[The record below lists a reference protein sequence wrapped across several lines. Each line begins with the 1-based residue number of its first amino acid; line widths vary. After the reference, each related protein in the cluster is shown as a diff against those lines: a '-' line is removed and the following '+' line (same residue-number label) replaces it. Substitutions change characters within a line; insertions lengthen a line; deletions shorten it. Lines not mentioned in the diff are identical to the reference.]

1 MLNAAAGESEA
12 VRIFGTDYPT
22 PDGTCIRDYIHVED
36 LAEAHIQALRAEP
49 RLSGCYNVGTG
60 CGHSVREVI
69 DTVRKVTGRAV
80 PEIIADRRPED
91 PPELVA
97 DSRKIQGENFAFSPS
112 AKSLRREMSIARYSP
127 KFTGRTSPEA
137 QGS

>member
-97 DSRKIQGENFAFSPS
+97 DSRKIQEQLGWKAAQDLEAAVRS
-112 AKSLRREMSIARYSP
+112 AWQFKMRR
-127 KFTGRTSPEA
+127 
-137 QGS
+137 Q